1 MKNTLI
7 ILFSILSLSAFGQNK
22 VETIEPDA
30 RLSEVYSEAYLTRL
44 QTANPFLL
52 QRWAFYLD
60 NAFFVTE
67 NPADKGASYPSIE
80 IVDLDNINIL
90 LIEKEQK
97 IHHDFKARTYY
108 QIAGTTKM
116 LVYRSGEEFRDAL
129 NEHLGRVYPS
139 SSKN

>member
-1 MKNTLI
+1 MKNILI
-7 ILFSILSLSAFGQNK
+7 ILLCIFSFSAFAQK
-22 VETIEPDA
+22 QADLIEPDT
-30 RLSEVYSEAYLTRL
+30 RLVDVYSKAYLVRL

-52 QRWAFYLD
+52 QRWNFYLD

-67 NPADKGASYPSIE
+67 NPADKGATYLSIE
-80 IVDLDNINIL
+80 VADLDNINIL

-108 QIAGTTKM
+108 QIAGTNKM

-139 SSKN
+139 KN

>member
-1 MKNTLI
+1 MKNLLV
-7 ILFSILSLSAFGQNK
+7 ILLCIFSLSAFGQDK
-22 VETIEPDA
+22 PELVEPDA
-30 RLSEVYSEAYLTRL
+30 RLSNVYSQTYLVRL

-52 QRWAFYLD
+52 QRWNFYLD

-67 NPADKGASYPSIE
+67 NPADKGASYPIIQVE
-80 IVDLDNINIL
+80 DLENINIL

-116 LVYRSGEEFRDAL
+116 LVYHSGEEFRDAL
-129 NEHLGRVYPS
+129 NEHLGRVHPS
-139 SSKN
+139 KK

>member
-1 MKNTLI
+1 MKNILI
-7 ILFSILSLSAFGQNK
+7 IFLCIFSLSAFGQNK
-22 VETIEPDA
+22 VDLVEPDA
-30 RLSEVYSEAYLTRL
+30 RLSNVYSADYLTRL

-52 QRWAFYLD
+52 QRWNFYLD

-67 NPADKGASYPSIE
+67 NPADKGATYPTIE
-80 IVDLDNINIL
+80 VADLDNINIL

-129 NEHLGRVYPS
+129 NEHLGRGYPK
-139 SSKN
+139 KN